1 MAPRSAAALVVA
13 VVRTPVSRIP
23 DPAAVYGVDLSAAAA
38 SAGADTWV
46 ARCLVDDGALVVDE
60 LASAAEFL
68 GLDSTAR
75 DDVLPALAAH
85 LGGVDGPAV
94 AGIDV
99 PFSLPA
105 WVLGD
110 RTWREFVAA
119 TPGEWGVLDGVDDP
133 RDLYD
138 AVREHADPESG
149 RPRGRATDDA
159 HGGQDPAGFRI
170 KTQTY
175 YGISVLLRRLIERE
189 GVCVP
194 PALPAVGVDDVD
206 ADPPPRLAVLETY
219 PASVFDRLDG
229 AERTGYK
236 KAQRRHVA
244 ARRRNVAALVD
255 DGVRFADDAARDCAV
270 ATDDALDAVAAASA
284 AARNYRTALD
294 PEDGPDRRE
303 RLEGRI
309 FG

>member
-1 MAPRSAAALVVA
+1 M
-13 VVRTPVSRIP
+13 SRIP
-23 DPAAVYGVDLSAAAA
+23 DANAVYGVDLSAAA
-38 SAGADTWV
+38 SNAGADTWV
-46 ARCLVDDGALVVDE
+46 ARCVVDGDALVVE
-60 LASAAEFL
+60 KLASAAEFL
-68 GLDSTAR
+68 DLDSTAR

-94 AGIDV
+94 AGVDV

-110 RTWREFVAA
+110 RTWREFVTA
-119 TPGEWGVLDGVDDP
+119 TPEEWGVLDGVDGP

-138 AVREHADPESG
+138 AVREAADPDDG
-149 RPRGRATDDA
+149 RPLRRATDDA

-175 YGISVLLRRLIERE
+175 YGISVLLRRLIEHE

-194 PALPAVGVDDVD
+194 PALPASTVDGA
-206 ADPPPRLAVLETY
+206 ADSPPRLAVLETY

-229 AERTGYK
+229 AGRTGYK
-236 KAQRRHVA
+236 GTQRRHVE
-244 ARRRNVAALVD
+244 ARRRNVAALVA
-255 DGVRFADDAARDCAV
+255 DGVGFADDAARDCAV
-270 ATDDALDAVAAASA
+270 ATDDALDAVAAAYA

-294 PEDGPDRRE
+294 PDDDADARD
-303 RLEGRI
+303 RLEARI
-309 FG
+309 FA